1 MTTPVFAWWVHDLSP
16 HIIRFTDR
24 IALHWY
30 GFAYVVGFYL
40 AYLVMRYLARRGL
53 SEIKEDAVADFITLT
68 ALFGVVLGGRLG
80 YMLFYNF
87 DGLLADPLSIIRIMD
102 GGMSAHGGIL
112 GVALFLLW
120 YARKHGI
127 SWTGLGDTLVAGAP
141 LGIFTVRI
149 ANFINGELFG
159 RVTQVPWAVKFPT
172 EISHQDFLDRYQA
185 KFGDTFPL
193 DQGLR
198 HSPEILEVYSK
209 AFGSREEFV
218 AVLNPRHPSQLYE
231 ALGEGLFIFLLLF
244 WMRVRFPRLPH
255 GILTGLFFILYA
267 VARISLEFVREPDS
281 GAGRVLGLTMG
292 QFYSS
297 FMLLAGAAFLTWGMI
312 WGRKPPV

>member
-16 HIIRFTDR
+16 HIIKFTDS

-40 AYLVMRYLARRGL
+40 CYLVMRRLARLGL

-80 YMLFYNF
+80 YMFLYNF
-87 DGLLADPLSIIRIMD
+87 QGLLADPLSIVRIMD
-102 GGMSAHGGIL
+102 GGMSSHGGIL

-120 YARKHGI
+120 YARKHKI

-172 EISHQDFLDRYQA
+172 EVTHQDFLDRYEA
-185 KFGDTFPL
+185 KFGDPFPV
-193 DQGLR
+193 DQSLR
-198 HSPEILEVYSK
+198 HSPEILEVYGK
-209 AFGSREEFV
+209 VFGTPQEFE

-231 ALGEGLFIFLLLF
+231 ALGEGLFIFLLLY
-244 WMRVRFPRLPH
+244 WMRVRYPKLPH
-255 GILTGLFFILYA
+255 GILTGMFFILYA

-281 GAGRVLGLTMG
+281 GAGRMMGLTMG
-292 QFYSS
+292 QFYSV
-297 FMLLAGAAFLTWGMI
+297 FMIIAGVGFIVWGSV
-312 WGRKPPV
+312 WGRKKPA